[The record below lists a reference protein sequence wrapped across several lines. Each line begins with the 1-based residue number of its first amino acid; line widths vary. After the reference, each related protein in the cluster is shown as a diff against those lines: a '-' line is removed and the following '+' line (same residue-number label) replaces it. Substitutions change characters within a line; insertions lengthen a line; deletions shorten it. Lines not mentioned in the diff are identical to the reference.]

1 MRSGGGRW
9 LPKPSLAPSTASE
22 ATPAL
27 DASVIRNLDSAFSRG
42 DSAAASLCS
51 SGPATAGA
59 GVGAA
64 PNFYDS
70 ATQTAA
76 LRVVNAFLA
85 PAAALRGPLPA
96 AGDIQAALHLL
107 VDRLHLPRNDATF
120 EDDLIQDFL
129 LLECPYKVTSSAL
142 KALGAPHSWPVL
154 LSVLHW
160 LTLLCYSQGDDLDA
174 PGDPSNDLLLHTTQ
188 SYSHFLLGDAAAVAA
203 LDEQYASNARMTGE
217 ASIATVRALE
227 KEAEELETKVNKLIS
242 GPSRREALEAEK
254 EALIADIQKFEAV
267 VNASQYEDDEAF
279 ARALQDAEERDV
291 ADRPMALVGIG
302 DWRAMEQDDA
312 GDEEE
317 DEDDGVHTQDAWED
331 VDPNEYSYEELIA
344 LGEVVGTESE
354 GLAADTIASLP
365 SVTYQAQGK
374 QDGNMEQCVIC
385 RVEFDEGESLVALP
399 CKHPY
404 HSECIN
410 QWLQL
415 KKVCP
420 MCSAEVSTSVN
431 KQA

>member
-227 KEAEELETKVNKLIS
+227 KEAEELETK
-242 GPSRREALEAEK
+242 
-254 EALIADIQKFEAV
+254 
-267 VNASQYEDDEAF
+267 YEDDEAF

>member
-302 DWRAMEQDDA
+302 RAMEQDDA